1 MRLNCYLV
9 KTILAQILRPM
20 SSRKQFF
27 FSLFLASLAGG
38 IVAVLLMKFL
48 GFNRS
53 YRSFEERQGLQ
64 MAFLASDS
72 ITVPEGINFV
82 YAANSVSPAVVHI
95 KTSFRSRK
103 SSSSDEELDD
113 MFRQFHG
120 RGYQAPRS
128 SSGSG
133 VIISDDGYI
142 ATNNHVIDKA
152 EQIEVILPN
161 KSSYRARLVGTDPS
175 TDLALLKIDAQDLPF
190 ARYGDSDKLRIGE
203 WVLAIGN
210 PFDLT
215 STVTAG
221 IISAKARSI
230 NIIRANDGL
239 QVEAFLQTDAVVNPG
254 NSGGALV
261 NLRGELIGINTA
273 IASETGS
280 YQGYS
285 FAVPVSLVKKVMN
298 DLLNHG
304 EVQRALLG
312 IQIEDIDAKL
322 AEHLGLDG
330 VQGVYIGGVNPKSGA
345 EEAGLQEGDVLIS
358 INGVAINSV
367 AQLQATIAA
376 RQPDDVVK
384 VAYKRGSSEKNTE
397 VRLKGKSATV
407 EMVRRPKARNPQRW
421 GLEFEILEEEALS
434 TLKIKGGVK
443 VKSVNSKKMIQAG
456 VRPGFIITHISQN
469 GKRRTVLSL
478 EEAFAIFDGLENNSG
493 IYLEG
498 IYENGDRAYY
508 PVGW

>member
-1 MRLNCYLV
+1 
-9 KTILAQILRPM
+9 M
-20 SSRKQFF
+20 SSRRQFF
-27 FSLFLASLAGG
+27 LSLFVASLAGG
-38 IVAVLLMKFL
+38 IVAVLLMRF
-48 GFNRS
+48 FASNRS
-53 YRSFEERQGLQ
+53 YRSFEERQGMQ
-64 MAFLASDS
+64 MASLTSDS
-72 ITVPEGINFV
+72 VGVPEGLNFV

-103 SSSSDEELDD
+103 SNKSEDEFDD

-120 RGYQAPRS
+120 RGQQIPRS

-133 VIISDDGYI
+133 VLISDDGYI
-142 ATNNHVIDKA
+142 ATNNHVIENA
-152 EQIEVILPN
+152 EQIEVILQD
-161 KSSYRARLVGTDPS
+161 KSSYRARLIGTDPS
-175 TDLALLKIDAQDLPF
+175 TDLALLKIEGEDFPF

-210 PFDLT
+210 PFDLI

-261 NLRGELIGINTA
+261 NLKGELIGINTA

-298 DLLNHG
+298 DLLNYG

-345 EEAGLQEGDVLIS
+345 EEAGLQEGDVIIA
-358 INGVAINSV
+358 INGAPINSV
-367 AQLQATIAA
+367 AQLQASIAA
-376 RQPDDVVK
+376 RQPEEVVK
-384 VAYKRGSSEKNTE
+384 VMYKRGSSEKNTE
-397 VRLKGKSATV
+397 VRLKGKTATV
-407 EMVRRPKARNPQRW
+407 EMVRRPKTRSPQRW
-421 GLEFEILEEEALS
+421 GLEFEMLEEEVLN
-434 TLKIKGGVK
+434 TLKIKGGVR
-443 VKSVNSKKMIQAG
+443 VKSVNSDKMMRAG
-456 VRPGFIITHISQN
+456 VRPGFVITHISQN
-469 GKRRTVLSL
+469 GKRKSIVGF
-478 EEAFAIFDGLENNSG
+478 EEAFEIFDSLEDNSG

>member
-1 MRLNCYLV
+1 
-9 KTILAQILRPM
+9 M
-20 SSRKQFF
+20 SSRRQFF
-27 FSLFLASLAGG
+27 LSLFLASLAGG
-38 IVAVLLMKFL
+38 LVAVLLMKFL
-48 GFNRS
+48 GANRN

-64 MAFLASDS
+64 MASLASDS
-72 ITVPEGINFV
+72 INIPEGINFV

-103 SSSSDEELDD
+103 SSSSEEEIDD

-120 RGYQAPRS
+120 RGPQVPRS

-142 ATNNHVIDKA
+142 ATNNHVIDSA
-152 EQIEVILPN
+152 EEIEVILQD

-175 TDLALLKIDAQDLPF
+175 TDLALLKIEGQDFPF
-190 ARYGDSDKLRIGE
+190 ARYGDSDKLRVGE

-298 DLLNHG
+298 DLLNYG
-304 EVQRALLG
+304 EVQ
-312 IQIEDIDAKL
+312 
-322 AEHLGLDG
+322 GLCW
-330 VQGVYIGGVNPKSGA
+330 
-345 EEAGLQEGDVLIS
+345 
-358 INGVAINSV
+358 
-367 AQLQATIAA
+367 
-376 RQPDDVVK
+376 
-384 VAYKRGSSEKNTE
+384 AYR
-397 VRLKGKSATV
+397 
-407 EMVRRPKARNPQRW
+407 
-421 GLEFEILEEEALS
+421 
-434 TLKIKGGVK
+434 
-443 VKSVNSKKMIQAG
+443 
-456 VRPGFIITHISQN
+456 
-469 GKRRTVLSL
+469 
-478 EEAFAIFDGLENNSG
+478 
-493 IYLEG
+493 
-498 IYENGDRAYY
+498 
-508 PVGW
+508 